1 MPYFPLLSLIQYPIP
16 FLKNNIPN
24 LKKFLLVQPVT
35 VLTLTDDTKTGNLK
49 GFRQGIGKVNKQNE
63 GIHEGLERSGK
74 VYYNTLNI

>member
-1 MPYFPLLSLIQYPIP
+1 M
-16 FLKNNIPN
+16 NIPN
-24 LKKFLLVQPVT
+24 CEKFLLVQLLVT